1 MFIKDIFTA
10 SEVSYKKGYA
20 VCSPMAKSFKG
31 DNFFRH
37 GHKYG
42 QYLKILVGKRKASR
56 LTSPPSPTACVCVRA
71 CAFVGGGL
79 QGTTVLEGDLGFKA
93 RDKMLRRRKIC

>member
-31 DNFFRH
+31 DDFFRH

-56 LTSPPSPTACVCVRA
+56 LTSPHSPTACVCVCVRVHLWGED
-71 CAFVGGGL
+71 CREPL
-79 QGTTVLEGDLGFKA
+79 SLKET
-93 RDKMLRRRKIC
+93 